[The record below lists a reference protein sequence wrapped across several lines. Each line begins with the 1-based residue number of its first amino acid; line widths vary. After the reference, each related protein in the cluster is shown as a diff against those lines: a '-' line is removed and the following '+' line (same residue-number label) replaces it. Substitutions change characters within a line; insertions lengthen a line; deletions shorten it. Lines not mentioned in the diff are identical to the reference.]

1 MTNCSIDL
9 NQLYSALN
17 NPASQADFLNP
28 DYVEPTGPL
37 CSWSILIFHEGTGY
51 EFAWFYASQ
60 SMSIT
65 LSFGERGQAR
75 FVIEDYDEDATVMPF
90 IPVEEMYVEV
100 WNRDQDYLYFAGY
113 TRDVLQGYRHTRAD
127 GTEAA
132 TYTITCTDLFHEL
145 ERCNEGGSVNRVYQN
160 KTLGFILRDVINRYT
175 VLDGSDIDPALGY
188 TVESFPIAAKTPAQV
203 LQQIME
209 LTGTTWVIEPG
220 TKKVKLLSRD
230 DGAVRFPVQITEDNK
245 YSFFDYETFSIRRQN
260 DTLHNQVEFW
270 FNEKYTRGT
279 VNVSQ
284 TSNIVVGHGA
294 SPETDWDAL
303 PGDLSFKLS
312 ASSAIYRVEKNLSSG
327 LTQELRL
334 SSAFAEATAT
344 NQAYELRGRRRR
356 VFASDAES
364 IGMMRT
370 LGRGT
375 GIFNIVMTDDGNA
388 YTFAEARIRA
398 SGLLT
403 LSRPLPQGSGET
415 DTWAWPYQPLLAGMV
430 LSFNLPTSKRF
441 VGDVIVQTVQITD
454 IGGEVAAHENPY
466 GQAHPKCKVTLT
478 WTATLTKLQAQ
489 LRKAM
494 QAQQQV
500 KVDLEQVDVEDYR
513 RIPETFV
520 IKECLHTSLPTDI
533 TETVSLTDAVAVR
546 TEEGDPLAYYELD
559 YYLNEVD
566 FAFYAD

>member
-1 MTNCSIDL
+1 VSSCSIDL

-17 NPASQADFLNP
+17 NPASQADFLTP
-28 DYVEPTGPL
+28 GYVEPDGPP
-37 CSWSILIFHEGTGY
+37 CAWSILIFHEGTGY
-51 EFAWFYASQ
+51 EFSHFYASC
-60 SMSIT
+60 SMAIT
-65 LSFGERGQAR
+65 LPFGERGQAR
-75 FVIEDYDEDATVMPF
+75 FVIADYDEDATILPF
-90 IPVEEMYVEV
+90 IPVEEQYIEI

-113 TRDVLQGYRHTRAD
+113 TRDILQTYLQARAD

-145 ERCNEGGSVNRVYQN
+145 ERGGENGSVNKVYQN

-175 VLDGSDIDPALGY
+175 TLDGSDIDPALGY
-188 TVESFPIAAKTPAQV
+188 TEESFPIAAKTPAQV

-209 LTGTTWVIEPG
+209 LTGTTWIIEPA

-230 DGAVRFPVQITEDNK
+230 DGAIRFPVQITEANK
-245 YSFFDYETFSIRRQN
+245 YEYFDFETFSIRRQN
-260 DTLHNQVEFW
+260 DAIHNQVEFW
-270 FNEKYTRGT
+270 FNEKYTKGT

-294 SPETDWDAL
+294 SPETDWDGL

-327 LTQELRL
+327 ATQELRL

-364 IGMMRT
+364 IGMMRA
-370 LGRGT
+370 LGRGS

-388 YTFAEARIRA
+388 FTFAEARQRA
-398 SGLLT
+398 LGLLT
-403 LSRPLPQGSGET
+403 LSRPLPQGSGDT
-415 DTWAWPYQPLLAGMV
+415 DTWAWPFQPLLAGMV

-454 IGGEVAAHENPY
+454 LGGEVAAHENPY
-466 GQAHPKCKVTLT
+466 GQAHPKCNITLT
-478 WTATLTKLQAQ
+478 WTATLTKFQAQ

-513 RIPETFV
+513 RIPETFAL
-520 IKECLHTSLPTDI
+520 KDCLHVILPTAIEDDLSLP
-533 TETVSLTDAVAVR
+533 DAIQVR
-546 TEEGDPLAYYELD
+546 TETGDPLAYYEQD
-559 YYLNEVD
+559 YYLNEID
-566 FAFYAD
+566 YAFYAD